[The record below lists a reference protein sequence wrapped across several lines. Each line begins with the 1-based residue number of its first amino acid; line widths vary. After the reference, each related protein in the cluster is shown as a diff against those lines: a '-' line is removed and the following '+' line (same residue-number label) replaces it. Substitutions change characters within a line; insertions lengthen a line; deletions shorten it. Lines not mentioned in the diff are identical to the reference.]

1 MSKVFIA
8 FFAALLLLAGVFAL
22 LSLSHE
28 AAAQSPSTC
37 QNAIDDDPFD
47 DGLINDGCPQVGPLT
62 ENLVCVNATDD
73 DPTDDPNDRVNDGC
87 PLKGS
92 FADCDSNTDGDC
104 ADAGEPAKCQEA
116 VTGVDDD
123 ADTVVNDGCPING
136 TNPENDPQCVNTT
149 DDDVAINDGCP
160 LKGEFADCDSNS
172 DGDCADVGEAALCA
186 NAVDDDGDT
195 NVNDGCPTVGSLPEN
210 PACVNAIDDDAAD
223 DPDDRVN
230 DGCPTK
236 GTFAD
241 CDSNTDGD
249 CGDPGEAALCQEAV
263 TGIDNDADTRVNDGC
278 PINGTNAENPSCANA
293 TDDDDVDGY
302 INDGCTKLGDY
313 SEAGSVGGLAEL
325 PDVAGDSG
333 SSAGTYAALAGGLAA
348 AVLALG
354 AGAWYARRR
363 LS

>member
-92 FADCDSNTDGDC
+92 
-104 ADAGEPAKCQEA
+104 
-116 VTGVDDD
+116 
-123 ADTVVNDGCPING
+123 
-136 TNPENDPQCVNTT
+136 
-149 DDDVAINDGCP
+149 
-160 LKGEFADCDSNS
+160 FADCDSNS